1 MDIYNEFLKQEK
13 SFLDDL
19 KSFLQIP
26 SVSDDKKSLDLAV
39 DYLVELSKKFNLDVK
54 THIDKQVVTINYGNI
69 ENNKETFGILAHLD
83 VVPVIESEW
92 SFPPFDLTIKD
103 GVLYGR
109 GVVDDKTPILMILY
123 ILKILKEN
131 NIETNR
137 NIQLIIGTQE
147 EVIWTDINEYVK
159 THKLPNFGF
168 TPDGSFP
175 VQNAEKG
182 YLDIKFIFPKEN
194 IEFVKGG
201 ISTNSIPSDFYCKIN
216 SKEYEAKGKSVHSS
230 RPENGI
236 NAIHVGIDKIECRN
250 KVFDFIKNYLF
261 DYYGKQLGIY
271 EEYYINNNIL
281 NLTTLATTMIYSV
294 NEKVEVIVNF
304 RTAKNDTYDT
314 ILNKLNKLK
323 NEYSFEYE
331 VKEYMKPVY
340 VDKGTQFIKIMKNVY
355 EENTNEKTEFSLATC
370 ATYAK
375 AIDNFVSFGPLFP
388 NSKYSLHE
396 ANEEFVFEELLL
408 AQKIYCDT
416 IIKIV
421 L

>member
-230 RPENGI
+230 RPEDGI